1 MYFMIQLDERVAER
15 PSDARA
21 RKTMQRNYRT
31 LNRHRYAGRVD
42 QGVE

>member
-1 MYFMIQLDERVAER
+1 MIKLDENVAER